1 MQTKLNK
8 LILMLIFSAFVI
20 GSWAVVSDYTFAS
33 APGTYTEIS
42 EGTVLLSGVP
52 ADTNPSFNAIPL
64 GFSFDFDGNAYT
76 TVSVAEN
83 GFIAL
88 GDVVASSNLAI
99 SAATGTNN
107 VIVAF
112 NRDLVPRADGE
123 LMYLL
128 SGTAPNRV
136 FTVQW
141 KNFRRVPTST
151 MNDILNFQIQLHEA
165 NNKIVFSYGNIVAVT
180 VTTAQTVQVGLRGAG
195 NDDYNNRTTLTDWTA
210 TTAGTAN
217 NSNCRLNADV
227 YPPEGLTFSFSAAQQ
242 GAPPMP
248 AQNPIPA
255 DLATNVS
262 PNTSLSWITGGGATT
277 GFKVYLG
284 TDNPPTNLVDGIIQT
299 ETTYELAST
308 LNYNTQYYWKVIPFN
323 TDGDALDCPVWSFTT
338 WMDPTITTYP
348 YTQGFDTVTPPAL
361 PIGWSVLN
369 ENDDMY
375 TWESFLDT
383 NANTAPNVMRIR
395 YSSTQNMD
403 DWLISPPLQV
413 TGEYAYKISFYYR
426 ANSASYPEKLAL
438 FKGNAANAAAMT
450 EQLWANENITNSAY
464 QLAEVIVPIAADGT
478 IYLGFHGY
486 SELNQFYLYLDS
498 FSVVEMNEIMDP
510 PTDLVATVSGNDV
523 HLSWVEPGY
532 TPPPP
537 PDGFVD
543 DFESYT
549 DFSLSFDP
557 WVLVDVDMATTYGMT
572 GITWPNAY
580 AAMAY
585 MIYNPTAT
593 VPPVTDL
600 LAHSGNKMAAC
611 FAATTTVNN
620 DWMISPLVGVEN
632 GHFLNF
638 WARSYTAE
646 YGMERFK
653 VGISTG
659 GTAPAN
665 FTIISGAS
673 HVSAPEAWT
682 LYSYDLSAYAGQDIR
697 VGIQCVS
704 NDAFIFLVDDVS
716 IGDTPVRFEAPVAS
730 LNTRGSIARNIGTPI
745 PAPAQRD
752 ITRDLLGYKVYRDGA
767 LINTIAGPA
776 TTEYDDMDL
785 AVGSYIYTVTAY
797 YDNGESDPAGPVT
810 VQIISLTPPLDLA
823 ATVDGNDVSLAWTSP
838 ETPQEGEWIS
848 WSNNDASGNSI
859 GTNAAAEF
867 DVAHMYD
874 ATDLVAYQGGALTQ
888 LKFMPAYQNCVY
900 TIKVWTGGTATTPGT
915 MVYSAVADNITINEW
930 NLHVLNTPVAVPT
943 DRLWIGYGVNTQGG
957 HPAGCDDGPVI
968 EGKGNIMNFGGWTT
982 LTQLAETLTYN
993 WLIQGFVA
1001 TNTTL
1006 KALTP
1011 VAIVESPLSTPQG
1024 TLSANRFEPNRSSRA
1039 LLGFKV
1045 YRDGDILST
1054 ISDPA
1059 ITTYTDMDVP
1069 NGDYLYGVTAMYSE
1083 GESAPA
1089 TVNVNV
1095 NLVLAPVALED
1106 GFEEYADFA
1115 TEFGHWTLI
1124 DQDNSDTYGF
1134 TGIVFP
1140 GSGSP
1145 MAYIIFNP
1153 SQTVPPITDV
1163 LPHAGNKMAASFAA
1177 VTAPNKDMLI
1187 TRRINL
1193 GTNSSVKFYARSHTT
1208 NYGMERFKV
1217 GVSTM
1222 PVILP
1227 QGFQY
1232 ITGADDVQVPASW
1245 TEYIYDLSAYNGQDV
1260 YIAIRCTSN
1269 DAFVFY
1275 VDDFSVHTGGG
1286 SDAGDVTAPVYTTEL
1301 KGNYPNPFNP
1311 ETTIRFSTKEAG
1323 PVALEIYNVKGQ
1335 LVKKLVNEDKAAGNH
1350 TVVWN
1355 GTDLNNR
1362 PVSTG
1367 VYFYKMNAGK
1377 YSSTKKM
1384 IMMK

>member
-8 LILMLIFSAFVI
+8 LILMLIFSVFVI

-83 GFIAL
+83 GFMAL

-210 TTAGTAN
+210 TAAGTAN

-299 ETTYELAST
+299 ETTYDLAST

-523 HLSWVEPGY
+523 HLS
-532 TPPPP
+532 
-537 PDGFVD
+537 
-543 DFESYT
+543 
-549 DFSLSFDP
+549 
-557 WVLVDVDMATTYGMT
+557 
-572 GITWPNAY
+572 
-580 AAMAY
+580 
-585 MIYNPTAT
+585 
-593 VPPVTDL
+593 
-600 LAHSGNKMAAC
+600 
-611 FAATTTVNN
+611 
-620 DWMISPLVGVEN
+620 
-632 GHFLNF
+632 
-638 WARSYTAE
+638 
-646 YGMERFK
+646 
-653 VGISTG
+653 
-659 GTAPAN
+659 
-665 FTIISGAS
+665 
-673 HVSAPEAWT
+673 
-682 LYSYDLSAYAGQDIR
+682 
-697 VGIQCVS
+697 
-704 NDAFIFLVDDVS
+704 
-716 IGDTPVRFEAPVAS
+716 
-730 LNTRGSIARNIGTPI
+730 
-745 PAPAQRD
+745 
-752 ITRDLLGYKVYRDGA
+752 
-767 LINTIAGPA
+767 
-776 TTEYDDMDL
+776 
-785 AVGSYIYTVTAY
+785 
-797 YDNGESDPAGPVT
+797 
-810 VQIISLTPPLDLA
+810 
-823 ATVDGNDVSLAWTSP
+823 
-838 ETPQEGEWIS
+838 
-848 WSNNDASGNSI
+848 
-859 GTNAAAEF
+859 
-867 DVAHMYD
+867 
-874 ATDLVAYQGGALTQ
+874 
-888 LKFMPAYQNCVY
+888 
-900 TIKVWTGGTATTPGT
+900 
-915 MVYSAVADNITINEW
+915 
-930 NLHVLNTPVAVPT
+930 
-943 DRLWIGYGVNTQGG
+943 
-957 HPAGCDDGPVI
+957 
-968 EGKGNIMNFGGWTT
+968 
-982 LTQLAETLTYN
+982 
-993 WLIQGFVA
+993 
-1001 TNTTL
+1001 
-1006 KALTP
+1006 
-1011 VAIVESPLSTPQG
+1011 
-1024 TLSANRFEPNRSSRA
+1024 
-1039 LLGFKV
+1039 
-1045 YRDGDILST
+1045 
-1054 ISDPA
+1054 
-1059 ITTYTDMDVP
+1059 
-1069 NGDYLYGVTAMYSE
+1069 
-1083 GESAPA
+1083 
-1089 TVNVNV
+1089 
-1095 NLVLAPVALED
+1095 
-1106 GFEEYADFA
+1106 
-1115 TEFGHWTLI
+1115 
-1124 DQDNSDTYGF
+1124 
-1134 TGIVFP
+1134 
-1140 GSGSP
+1140 
-1145 MAYIIFNP
+1145 
-1153 SQTVPPITDV
+1153 
-1163 LPHAGNKMAASFAA
+1163 
-1177 VTAPNKDMLI
+1177 
-1187 TRRINL
+1187 
-1193 GTNSSVKFYARSHTT
+1193 
-1208 NYGMERFKV
+1208 
-1217 GVSTM
+1217 
-1222 PVILP
+1222 
-1227 QGFQY
+1227 
-1232 ITGADDVQVPASW
+1232 
-1245 TEYIYDLSAYNGQDV
+1245 
-1260 YIAIRCTSN
+1260 
-1269 DAFVFY
+1269 
-1275 VDDFSVHTGGG
+1275 
-1286 SDAGDVTAPVYTTEL
+1286 
-1301 KGNYPNPFNP
+1301 
-1311 ETTIRFSTKEAG
+1311 
-1323 PVALEIYNVKGQ
+1323 
-1335 LVKKLVNEDKAAGNH
+1335 
-1350 TVVWN
+1350 
-1355 GTDLNNR
+1355 
-1362 PVSTG
+1362 
-1367 VYFYKMNAGK
+1367 
-1377 YSSTKKM
+1377 
-1384 IMMK
+1384 